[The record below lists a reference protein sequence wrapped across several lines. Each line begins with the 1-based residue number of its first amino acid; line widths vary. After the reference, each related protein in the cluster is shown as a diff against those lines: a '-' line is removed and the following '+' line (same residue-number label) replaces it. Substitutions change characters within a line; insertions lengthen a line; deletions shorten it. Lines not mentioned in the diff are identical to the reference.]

1 MIEFNKNNF
10 KERGRDISWM
20 KTGSKEQ
27 NQEIRKYLKDYVDTA
42 TKFGKQYRHELLQYF
57 LDRDNTYADWDELVV
72 NQVKLI
78 DVIWDT
84 SYISD
89 YAPTAKTSKEKEIK
103 KIEAKL
109 KSMVSGEVITVNQWQ
124 SDARGKIEKFSKKK
138 TK

>member
-1 MIEFNKNNF
+1 M
-10 KERGRDISWM
+10 
-20 KTGSKEQ
+20 
-27 NQEIRKYLKDYVDTA
+27 DT
-42 TKFGKQYRHELLQYF
+42 
-57 LDRDNTYADWDELVV
+57 TYADWNEFLV
-72 NQVKLI
+72 NEIQLI

-124 SDARGKIEKFSKKK
+124 SDARGKIITFSKKK